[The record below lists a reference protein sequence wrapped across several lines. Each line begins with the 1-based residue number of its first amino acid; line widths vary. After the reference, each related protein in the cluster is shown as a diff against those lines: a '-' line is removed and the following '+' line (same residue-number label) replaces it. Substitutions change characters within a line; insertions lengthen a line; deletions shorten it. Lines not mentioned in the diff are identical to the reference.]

1 MPDIKTKS
9 KESQTI
15 KKFDRNA
22 VMGSKLKNNIVDIK
36 DKTKETYEKNENSSQ
51 EYAQNQVE
59 AGIKETTY
67 YGIRTAN
74 KIGKK
79 SAKKTLEN
87 IKNTKKNI
95 QKVNKQIKKTTESI
109 KKIKKAGEKTAK
121 SIKQSIKTTKQTIK
135 ATKNSIKTAEK
146 TAKVTIKTTKQAVKT
161 TAKVAQRVAQAT
173 KVAIKATIK
182 AIQLAI
188 KIAIMI
194 IKLIIQAV
202 QALVALII
210 AGGWISVIVIVVIA
224 LIALICTSIYGIF
237 LSNENEVGSTTMSSI
252 VREINTDFTS
262 RITQIQ
268 NNTPHDDY
276 EINSNRASWKDVL
289 SLYAVEVSNGEEQT
303 EVVTLNED
311 KINKLKEIFWEMN
324 TINSRTEEIERDI
337 EIYNDDGTTKI
348 VKTKR
353 KVLYIDI
360 TSKTLEEMIELHNF
374 SDSQKIQLA
383 ELQKEAYNSLW
394 TSVIYGIS
402 VGDNEIVAVA
412 LEQVGNTGGEP
423 YWSWYGFE
431 SRVEW
436 CACFVSWCAN
446 ECGYIDAGI
455 IPKYASC
462 HSEGVSWFKTCG
474 LWKDGGFIPK
484 GRRYYIF

>member
-337 EIYNDDGTTKI
+337 EVYNDDGTTKI

>member
-1 MPDIKTKS
+1 MQTEIERKDYYLKRNFY
-9 KESQTI
+9 KEYSSLGTPYI
-15 KKFDRNA
+15 AEYCNILDSDN
-22 VMGSKLKNNIVDIK
+22 VIIYGHHITNNK
-36 DKTKETYEKNENSSQ
+36 MFGE
-51 EYAQNQVE
+51 
-59 AGIKETTY
+59 
-67 YGIRTAN
+67 
-74 KIGKK
+74 
-79 SAKKTLEN
+79 LEN
-87 IKNTKKNI
+87 YKNKEFYENHKIINFNTIYGEINYEIISVFKTIVYEENTFKYYDFVKANSKDEYDSFI
-95 QKVNKQIKKTTESI
+95 NKCEELSLYETE
-109 KKIKKAGEKTAK
+109 K
-121 SIKQSIKTTKQTIK
+121 
-135 ATKNSIKTAEK
+135 
-146 TAKVTIKTTKQAVKT
+146 

-210 AGGWISVIVIVVIA
+210 AGGWISVIVIIVIA

-252 VREINTDFTS
+252 VRKINTDFTS

-289 SLYAVEVSNGEEQT
+289 SVYAVEVSNGEEQT

-348 VKTKR
+348 VKTKE
-353 KVLYIDI
+353 KFYILI
-360 TSKTLEEMIELHNF
+360 
-374 SDSQKIQLA
+374 
-383 ELQKEAYNSLW
+383 
-394 TSVIYGIS
+394 
-402 VGDNEIVAVA
+402 
-412 LEQVGNTGGEP
+412 
-423 YWSWYGFE
+423 
-431 SRVEW
+431 
-436 CACFVSWCAN
+436 
-446 ECGYIDAGI
+446 
-455 IPKYASC
+455 
-462 HSEGVSWFKTCG
+462 
-474 LWKDGGFIPK
+474 
-484 GRRYYIF
+484 

>member
-36 DKTKETYEKNENSSQ
+36 DKTKETYEKNENTSQ

-337 EIYNDDGTTKI
+337 EVYNDDGTTKI

>member
-59 AGIKETTY
+59 TGIKETTY

-337 EIYNDDGTTKI
+337 EVYNDDGTTKI